1 MTRLYAAAVA
11 QNQEVFQNW
20 IKLSEKLYPNIA
32 TGSILTLQ
40 NIRNIDVILRALESE
55 LDASTPGIDPILTL
69 QGGLSEL
76 WVGSA
81 YEVFRIAKNKMPAD
95 HAAKKIHDQLRLLR
109 MPLEKYEVAGT
120 SNLKEPL
127 QMVKSDG
134 VAGEMSLYDKNDS
147 SKEYMMP
154 SRISPNG
161 SIEWNTFCSVEN
173 KSLWIER
180 LKLSDEILSYGL
192 SLPALN
198 SR

>member
-1 MTRLYAAAVA
+1 MMRLYTVAVA
-11 QNQEVFQNW
+11 QNSEVFRNW
-20 IKLSEKLYPNIA
+20 INLSKKLYPNIA

-40 NIRNIDVILRALESE
+40 NIGNIDVMLRALESE
-55 LDASTPGIDPILTL
+55 LDGSAHGIDPILTL
-69 QGGLSEL
+69 QSGLSEL

-81 YEVFRIAKNKMPAD
+81 YEVFRIAKNKMPDD

-120 SNLKEPL
+120 DKLKEPL

-134 VAGEMSLYDKNDS
+134 TAEEMSPYDNNDS
-147 SKEYMMP
+147 GKEYMMP
-154 SRISPNG
+154 SRISSNG

-192 SLPALN
+192 SLPALD